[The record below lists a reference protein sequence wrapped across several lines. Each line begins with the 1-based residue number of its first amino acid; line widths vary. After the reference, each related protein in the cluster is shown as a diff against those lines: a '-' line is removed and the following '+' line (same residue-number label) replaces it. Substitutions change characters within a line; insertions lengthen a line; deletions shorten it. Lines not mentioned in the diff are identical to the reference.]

1 MKALESQIQF
11 RAFPSDYYA
20 VASQIEMRGLD
31 PSECLVE
38 VSNPDGPVLN
48 NDDIISTIESIGE
61 ELALVLFPGKDL
73 SRDICRDRV
82 IFGVKTHK

>member
-1 MKALESQIQF
+1 
-11 RAFPSDYYA
+11 
-20 VASQIEMRGLD
+20 MRGLD

>member
-1 MKALESQIQF
+1 MLKFNF

-38 VSNPDGPVLN
+38 VTNPNGPVLDN
-48 NDDIISTIESIGE
+48 EAILSTIESIGE
-61 ELALVLFPGKDL
+61 ELALILFPG
-73 SRDICRDRV
+73 
-82 IFGVKTHK
+82 